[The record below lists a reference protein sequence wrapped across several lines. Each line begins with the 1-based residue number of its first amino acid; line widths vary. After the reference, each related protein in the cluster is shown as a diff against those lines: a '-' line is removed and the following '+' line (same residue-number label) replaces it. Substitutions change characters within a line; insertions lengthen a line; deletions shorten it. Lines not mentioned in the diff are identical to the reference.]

1 MLIIRVC
8 TISKVRS
15 ALINILQIIVFSY
28 KLFFDN
34 AKKFQ
39 IFWLWNLNIFPYLN
53 FLEVFFL
60 RRLICSRNVHDH
72 IALLIIRSVNEYRH
86 RRTNVISICQQ
97 VHGIRQKMI
106 LVYNPHLFNFFML
119 KNLTFFQTISSL
131 LSCQNKSPFWLSMF
145 PFAPHLYTFRETS
158 WSESLSFSLFWM
170 RIFFYFWIRSSS
182 VKTYACIRR
191 LIRLDGG

>member
-15 ALINILQIIVFSY
+15 ALINILQIIVFNY
-28 KLFFDN
+28 KLFLIT
-34 AKKFQ
+34 KKIQ
-39 IFWLWNLNIFPYLN
+39 IFRLWNLNIFPYLN

-60 RRLICSRNVHDH
+60 RRLICSKNVHDH

-106 LVYNPHLFNFFML
+106 LVYNPHLFN
-119 KNLTFFQTISSL
+119 TFYDKEF
-131 LSCQNKSPFWLSMF
+131 N
-145 PFAPHLYTFRETS
+145 
-158 WSESLSFSLFWM
+158 
-170 RIFFYFWIRSSS
+170 IRSNHFFL
-182 VKTYACIRR
+182 VILPK
-191 LIRLDGG
+191 